1 MVPSV
6 ALPSEPGPVQNE
18 DEDAG
23 SVFNETDYDKVFGS
37 GIFNSESATPDAA
50 LGGMAPSPDIVA
62 TNGGVDSGESIRH
75 MHSMDQAAA
84 VARAVGGGETDF
96 HGLSKVVVA
105 ACDDEDIEGLKEVL
119 GIAGVELTQKTIL
132 QYERQL
138 RQLTLTFSESRPTDF
153 MENRSLQ
160 MPKRDLARMARL
172 EEAVNNDKIDQKKYL
187 ASEFKTDMKERGKK
201 RVRQLGCSRPS
212 SDADGLVP

>member
-1 MVPSV
+1 M
-6 ALPSEPGPVQNE
+6 
-18 DEDAG
+18 EDAG
-23 SVFNETDYDKVFGS
+23 GIFSDTDLDNVFGS

-105 ACDDEDIEGLKEVL
+105 ACDDEDIEGLQKVL
-119 GIAGVELTQKTIL
+119 GMAGVELTQKSIL

-138 RQLTLTFSESRPTDF
+138 RQLTLTFSESLPPD
-153 MENRSLQ
+153 MLGMQSVQ
-160 MPKRDLARMARL
+160 MPKRA
-172 EEAVNNDKIDQKKYL
+172 I
-187 ASEFKTDMKERGKK
+187 
-201 RVRQLGCSRPS
+201 
-212 SDADGLVP
+212 